1 MSSRQRRARAV
12 ARHCW
17 RFVKS
22 EFPYAVPRTFSLT
35 FFVRQIGT
43 SYSPSPARVTPTTP
57 LTTGGASRRRGR
69 ATAEMGET
77 HEDRHDGGD
86 FGLPPAPPRRNNDAA
101 HNNGHAAADASD
113 AMRDARSSPARL
125 SDRPST
131 SASVSSS
138 VSEHVEDLAV
148 RVAVRARPL
157 VAKERVERARECL
170 SYPRANA
177 VLLGE
182 SRAFR
187 FDDTFG
193 PAATQGEVYERLVS
207 PLVESCFRGYNAT
220 VLAYGQTGSGKT
232 YTMGSGCFDVADDEI
247 GIIPRVV
254 NDVFAEAHRQAESG
268 ASETRVRC
276 AFLEVHNEEVRDLL
290 HPDTSPKRITIRER
304 ADGAI
309 VAAGAREVSTRSAD
323 ETLRL
328 LELGCVA
335 RTTGGTKMNAQ
346 SSRSH
351 AIFTII
357 IEQTHLTQ
365 EARRRHKGRYASAK
379 FHLVDLAGSERN
391 KKTRATGSRFQE
403 SININSGLLALGN
416 VIAALSGD
424 DTNRVGVGKSQTNGL
439 KTHVPYRDSKLTRL
453 LQDSLGGN
461 SRTCVVACVSPVD
474 TNFEETLNTLKY
486 AQRARNIKN
495 AVRVNRDPSAVAHVA
510 HVAEQLVC
518 KKNAERG
525 AESERTYDSR
535 RAETD
540 GVRARA
546 SAAEAAAR
554 RNAEAR
560 AAAVTRADTVER
572 ALVRAL
578 VLAGDLADSK
588 QLSVAGLAR
597 IAACATERA
606 RSTAAAE
613 SREGRPFPRAPDA
626 DGPAA
631 ANDDPDDPSTTA
643 TLRAQLEASRR
654 EVAEVMAAS
663 AAKDS
668 ALAEARDDLRRD
680 EAIFAE
686 KMREIKA
693 LKKEAKAAAKAGV
706 RASSVSETVDGTFP
720 LTPVAPRSSS
730 FAKDEERGADGSLP
744 PLALPGALPA
754 TPLGGA
760 GASAA
765 KVVSDAAD
773 SEKRSLVRQKAE
785 IEIERAQLRRE
796 AAARARA
803 YQQEKKS
810 LERQLRELA
819 RNIGSKEKLIV
830 DLTRNEREAS
840 LLTRRYENKV
850 RSLEEEKAS
859 KEAEAARLRSELL
872 AVERAAIEK
881 TERTSSSENARA
893 AAEARDATRTAYE
906 RKVRAAETEV
916 RALRLAKAESD
927 ALRANTEALGTRAVF
942 SDASEK
948 TSDKTRELETE
959 VSKMR
964 ADAEA
969 LRRRL
974 RERDASYAAFS
985 LQKATDA
992 KATDAEVADLRRT
1005 RDAQSAKIDALASS
1019 ESRHLEALRR
1029 ATDEL
1034 AAAKATIRR
1043 LGGEEMA
1050 SAYVADAAAGDSEAG
1065 DIRALVDAETTKALA
1080 RRAREEERTRL
1091 RTKRDSLLGE
1101 KRDLF
1106 ARRDALLARRA
1117 RAAEKLEA
1125 ERATLVGAANAFARR
1140 GGSPSSV
1147 SKAPSKKETET
1158 LARLGFVR
1166 DALASG
1172 ENVLSAEDARELRD
1186 AEDRADSV
1194 DAELDFLAAKLA
1206 ELAELDR
1213 MFSPNDASVVP
1224 FGDERGDRGDGGFDD
1239 FSSLTASMP
1248 PAAARVAASAAMD
1261 RAVRAGLAQSE
1272 TAAAAA
1278 RLEMQLGDA
1287 QRAIEEMESASR
1299 MREMEFDRRVTE
1311 LRLEH
1316 GRREAALLSLSER
1329 AAAAEDERERTAG
1342 ADSAG
1347 ADSRR
1352 TFDVDAIVA
1361 DAEATKRR
1369 NEELRVAVSLL
1380 ERERVELESAGR
1392 ALEDKLERSSREAQ
1406 TLRERVARLATSRAN
1421 ANSETVRRYDASSD
1435 ARDDVH
1441 GAFTETHDDAH
1452 DDETGSLA
1460 PEDDAADDDELM
1472 SYWQTVPDASRTRS
1486 LPEPPRLPATPV
1498 GVARPGASLSTL
1510 STSSDVFGVDASD
1523 EQARAFAFAGGDA
1536 GETIDRASAGSI
1548 RKAGVA

>member
-1 MSSRQRRARAV
+1 
-12 ARHCW
+12 
-17 RFVKS
+17 
-22 EFPYAVPRTFSLT
+22 
-35 FFVRQIGT
+35 
-43 SYSPSPARVTPTTP
+43 
-57 LTTGGASRRRGR
+57 
-69 ATAEMGET
+69 MGET

-187 FDDTFG
+187 FDDAFG
-193 PAATQGEVYERLVS
+193 PGATQGEVYERLVS

-309 VAAGAREVSTRSAD
+309 VAAGAREVATRSAD

-510 HVAEQLVC
+510 HVAV
-518 KKNAERG
+518 NAERS

-540 GVRARA
+540 GVHARA

-560 AAAVTRADTVER
+560 AAATTRADTVER

-631 ANDDPDDPSTTA
+631 ANDDPSTTA

-654 EVAEVMAAS
+654 KVAEVMAAS

-706 RASSVSETVDGTFP
+706 RASVTETVDGTFP
-720 LTPVAPRSSS
+720 LTPSAPRSSS
-730 FAKDEERGADGSLP
+730 FAKDEERADGSLP

-754 TPLGGA
+754 TPLCGA
-760 GASAA
+760 GASAPA
-765 KVVSDAAD
+765 PVSDAAD
-773 SEKRSLVRQKAE
+773 FEKRSLVRQKAE
-785 IEIERAQLRRE
+785 IELERAQLRRE

-872 AVERAAIEK
+872 AVERAARE

-927 ALRANTEALGTRAVF
+927 ALRANTEALGTRAF
-942 SDASEK
+942 RDEASEK
-948 TSDKTRELETE
+948 ASDKTRELETE

-1043 LGGEEMA
+1043 LGGEETA
-1050 SAYVADAAAGDSEAG
+1050 SAAHVADAAAGDSEAG

-1091 RTKRDSLLGE
+1091 RTKRDLLLGE

-1125 ERATLVGAANAFARR
+1125 ERATLVRAANAFARR

-1147 SKAPSKKETET
+1147 TKAPSKKETET

-1224 FGDERGDRGDGGFDD
+1224 FGDERGDRGDRADGGFDD

-1248 PAAARVAASAAMD
+1248 PAAARAAASAAMD
-1261 RAVRAGLAQSE
+1261 RAVRAGLAQNE

-1329 AAAAEDERERTAG
+1329 RMNAAEDERERTAG
-1342 ADSAG
+1342 AAG
-1347 ADSRR
+1347 GDDSRR
-1352 TFDVDAIVA
+1352 VDVDAIVA

-1369 NEELRVAVSLL
+1369 NEELRGAVSLL

-1406 TLRERVARLATSRAN
+1406 TLRERVARLAN
-1421 ANSETVRRYDASSD
+1421 ARETVCRYDASSD
-1435 ARDDVH
+1435 ARDDD
-1441 GAFTETHDDAH
+1441 GAFTETHDDAET
-1452 DDETGSLA
+1452 ETGSLA
-1460 PEDDAADDDELM
+1460 PEDDAADDDDA
-1472 SYWQTVPDASRTRS
+1472 SYWQTVPDARGRS

-1498 GVARPGASLSTL
+1498 GVARPGASRRL

>member
-1 MSSRQRRARAV
+1 
-12 ARHCW
+12 
-17 RFVKS
+17 
-22 EFPYAVPRTFSLT
+22 
-35 FFVRQIGT
+35 
-43 SYSPSPARVTPTTP
+43 
-57 LTTGGASRRRGR
+57 
-69 ATAEMGET
+69 MGET

-101 HNNGHAAADASD
+101 HNNGHAAADAPD
-113 AMRDARSSPARL
+113 AMRDARSSPALL

-187 FDDTFG
+187 FDDAFG
-193 PAATQGEVYERLVS
+193 PGATQGEVYERLVS

-232 YTMGSGCFDVADDEI
+232 YTMGSGCVDVPDDET

-254 NDVFAEAHRQAESG
+254 NDVFAEAHRRAECG
-268 ASETRVRC
+268 ASETSVRC

-309 VAAGAREVSTRSAD
+309 VAAGAREVATRSAE

-357 IEQTHLTQ
+357 IEQTHLTH

-495 AVRVNRDPSAVAHVA
+495 AVKVNRDPSAVAHVA
-510 HVAEQLVC
+510 HVAV
-518 KKNAERG
+518 NAERS
-525 AESERTYDSR
+525 AEGERTY
-535 RAETD
+535 ALND

-546 SAAEAAAR
+546 SAAEAIVKS
-554 RNAEAR
+554 R

-572 ALVRAL
+572 ALVQTL

-626 DGPAA
+626 ETGGLPAA
-631 ANDDPDDPSTTA
+631 ANDNFSTTA

-654 EVAEVMAAS
+654 KVAEVTAAS

-693 LKKEAKAAAKAGV
+693 LKKEVKAAAKAGV
-706 RASSVSETVDGTFP
+706 RASVSDVP
-720 LTPVAPRSSS
+720 STPSAPRVY
-730 FAKDEERGADGSLP
+730 AKDEERADGSLP
-744 PLALPGALPA
+744 PLALPGSLPA
-754 TPLGGA
+754 TPLEGPGA
-760 GASAA
+760 RAP
-765 KVVSDAAD
+765 VSDASAAD

-785 IEIERAQLRRE
+785 IELERAQLRRE
-796 AAARARA
+796 AATRARA

-859 KEAEAARLRSELL
+859 KEAEAARLRSELR
-872 AVERAAIEK
+872 AHVERAARE
-881 TERTSSSENARA
+881 TERTEKSSENARA
-893 AAEARDATRTAYE
+893 SAEARDFEKTRLVYE
-906 RKVRAAETEV
+906 RKVRAAETEA

-927 ALRANTEALGTRAVF
+927 ALRANTEALGTR
-942 SDASEK
+942 EQN
-948 TSDKTRELETE
+948 DKTRELETE

-1043 LGGEEMA
+1043 LGGEEDA
-1050 SAYVADAAAGDSEAG
+1050 SAYVADAAAGDSEAS

-1091 RTKRDSLLGE
+1091 RTKRDLLLGE

-1125 ERATLVGAANAFARR
+1125 ERAMLVVAANAFARGSR

-1147 SKAPSKKETET
+1147 TEAPSKKETET

-1224 FGDERGDRGDGGFDD
+1224 FGVERGDRGDRADGGFDD

-1329 AAAAEDERERTAG
+1329 AATAEDERERLAG
-1342 ADSAG
+1342 ATGGD
-1347 ADSRR
+1347 DSRR
-1352 TFDVDAIVA
+1352 VDVDAIVA

-1369 NEELRVAVSLL
+1369 NEELRGAVSLL

-1406 TLRERVARLATSRAN
+1406 TLRERVARLATSHAN
-1421 ANSETVRRYDASSD
+1421 ARGTVTAVRRYDASSD
-1435 ARDDVH
+1435 DRDD
-1441 GAFTETHDDAH
+1441 DDAFAETR
-1452 DDETGSLA
+1452 DDAETETGSLA
-1460 PEDDAADDDELM
+1460 PEDDAVDDDDA
-1472 SYWQTVPDASRTRS
+1472 SYWQTVPDARGRS

-1498 GVARPGASLSTL
+1498 GVREA
-1510 STSSDVFGVDASD
+1510 
-1523 EQARAFAFAGGDA
+1523 
-1536 GETIDRASAGSI
+1536 
-1548 RKAGVA
+1548 

>member
-1 MSSRQRRARAV
+1 
-12 ARHCW
+12 
-17 RFVKS
+17 
-22 EFPYAVPRTFSLT
+22 
-35 FFVRQIGT
+35 
-43 SYSPSPARVTPTTP
+43 
-57 LTTGGASRRRGR
+57 
-69 ATAEMGET
+69 MGET

-510 HVAEQLVC
+510 HVAV
-518 KKNAERG
+518 NAERS

-730 FAKDEERGADGSLP
+730 FAKDEERADGSLP

-773 SEKRSLVRQKAE
+773 SEKRFSSLVRQKAE

-850 RSLEEEKAS
+850 RSLEEEKAA

-872 AVERAAIEK
+872 AVEREARARV

-893 AAEARDATRTAYE
+893 AAEARDATISAYE

-927 ALRANTEALGTRAVF
+927 ALRANTEALGVRK
-942 SDASEK
+942 DASEK

-1091 RTKRDSLLGE
+1091 RTKRDLLLGE

-1224 FGDERGDRGDGGFDD
+1224 FGDERGDRADGGFDD

-1342 ADSAG
+1342 AAG
-1347 ADSRR
+1347 GVDAHRV
-1352 TFDVDAIVA
+1352 DVDAIVA

-1406 TLRERVARLATSRAN
+1406 TLRERVARLARDSRAN
-1421 ANSETVRRYDASSD
+1421 ARETVCRYDAETET
-1435 ARDDVH
+1435 ARDDD

-1460 PEDDAADDDELM
+1460 PEDDAADDDDA
-1472 SYWQTVPDASRTRS
+1472 SYWQTVPDARASRS

-1498 GVARPGASLSTL
+1498 GVARPGASRRLT
-1510 STSSDVFGVDASD
+1510 TSSDVFGVDASD

>member
-1 MSSRQRRARAV
+1 
-12 ARHCW
+12 
-17 RFVKS
+17 
-22 EFPYAVPRTFSLT
+22 
-35 FFVRQIGT
+35 
-43 SYSPSPARVTPTTP
+43 
-57 LTTGGASRRRGR
+57 
-69 ATAEMGET
+69 MGET

-101 HNNGHAAADASD
+101 HNNGHAAADAPD
-113 AMRDARSSPARL
+113 AMRDARSSPALL

-187 FDDTFG
+187 FDDAFG
-193 PAATQGEVYERLVS
+193 PGATQGEVYERLVS

-232 YTMGSGCFDVADDEI
+232 YTMGSGCVDVPDDET

-268 ASETRVRC
+268 ASETSVRC

-309 VAAGAREVSTRSAD
+309 VAAGAREVATRSAD

-495 AVRVNRDPSAVAHVA
+495 AIKVNRDPDAARVAAYKTEPEPEKSAAARAAHP
-510 HVAEQLVC
+510 
-518 KKNAERG
+518 ERR
-525 AESERTYDSR
+525 S
-535 RAETD
+535 D
-540 GVRARA
+540 GVRATPSPRDV
-546 SAAEAAAR
+546 SS
-554 RNAEAR
+554 
-560 AAAVTRADTVER
+560 RADALER
-572 ALVRAL
+572 VLVRAL
-578 VLAGDLADSK
+578 VLAGELADSK
-588 QLSVAGLAR
+588 QLTQVGLAR
-597 IAACATERA
+597 LAACATERA
-606 RSTAAAE
+606 RSMATAE
-613 SREGRPFPRAPDA
+613 SRAGRPFPRASDA
-626 DGPAA
+626 EHLSPTETRA
-631 ANDDPDDPSTTA
+631 ANEHARARVVPRDDDDASSASTTA
-643 TLRAQLEASRR
+643 HLRAQLEALRR
-654 EVAEVMAAS
+654 KVAEVTAAS

-680 EAIFAE
+680 EAIFAD

-693 LKKEAKAAAKAGV
+693 LKKQAKSVAKASAARLSPGHLV
-706 RASSVSETVDGTFP
+706 SASASEIGSGTAP
-720 LTPVAPRSSS
+720 LTPSAN
-730 FAKDEERGADGSLP
+730 DETNAAGTLP
-744 PLALPGALPA
+744 PLGGGALPA
-754 TPLGGA
+754 TPLGGGP
-760 GASAA
+760 GAFAPFP
-765 KVVSDAAD
+765 DAAD
-773 SEKRSLVRQKAE
+773 SEKRALVAQKAE
-785 IEIERAQLRRE
+785 IELERAQLKRE
-796 AAARARA
+796 AARRARA

-830 DLTRNEREAS
+830 DLTRNEREAA
-840 LLTRRYENKV
+840 LLTRRYEDKV

-859 KEAEAARLRSELL
+859 KEAEAARLRSELRVH
-872 AVERAAIEK
+872 VERAARE
-881 TERTSSSENARA
+881 TERTEKSSENARA
-893 AAEARDATRTAYE
+893 SAEARDFEKTRLVYE
-906 RKVRAAETEV
+906 RKVRAAETEA

-927 ALRANTEALGTRAVF
+927 ALRANTEALGTR
-942 SDASEK
+942 EQN
-948 TSDKTRELETE
+948 DKTRELETE

-1043 LGGEEMA
+1043 LGGEEDA
-1050 SAYVADAAAGDSEAG
+1050 SAYVADAAAGDSEAN
-1065 DIRALVDAETTKALA
+1065 DFEKVRALVDAETTKALA

-1091 RTKRDSLLGE
+1091 RTKRDLLLGE

-1125 ERATLVGAANAFARR
+1125 ERATLVVAANAFARGSR

-1147 SKAPSKKETET
+1147 TEAPSKKETET

-1224 FGDERGDRGDGGFDD
+1224 FGVERGDRGDRADGGFDD

-1329 AAAAEDERERTAG
+1329 AATAEDERERLAG
-1342 ADSAG
+1342 ATGGD
-1347 ADSRR
+1347 DSRR
-1352 TFDVDAIVA
+1352 VDVDAIVA

-1369 NEELRVAVSLL
+1369 NEELRGAVSLL

-1406 TLRERVARLATSRAN
+1406 TLRERVARLATSHAN
-1421 ANSETVRRYDASSD
+1421 ARGTVTTVHRYDASSD
-1435 ARDDVH
+1435 DRDDDD
-1441 GAFTETHDDAH
+1441 AFAETHDDAET
-1452 DDETGSLA
+1452 ETGSLA
-1460 PEDDAADDDELM
+1460 PEDDAVDDDDA
-1472 SYWQTVPDASRTRS
+1472 SYWQTVPDARGRS

-1498 GVARPGASLSTL
+1498 GVREA
-1510 STSSDVFGVDASD
+1510 
-1523 EQARAFAFAGGDA
+1523 
-1536 GETIDRASAGSI
+1536 
-1548 RKAGVA
+1548 

>member
-1 MSSRQRRARAV
+1 
-12 ARHCW
+12 
-17 RFVKS
+17 
-22 EFPYAVPRTFSLT
+22 
-35 FFVRQIGT
+35 
-43 SYSPSPARVTPTTP
+43 
-57 LTTGGASRRRGR
+57 
-69 ATAEMGET
+69 MGET

-101 HNNGHAAADASD
+101 HNNGHAAADAPD
-113 AMRDARSSPARL
+113 AMRDARSSPALL

-187 FDDTFG
+187 FDDAFG
-193 PAATQGEVYERLVS
+193 PGATQGEVYERLVS

-232 YTMGSGCFDVADDEI
+232 YTMGSGCVDVPDDET

-268 ASETRVRC
+268 ASETSVRC

-309 VAAGAREVSTRSAD
+309 VAAGAREVATRSAD

-495 AVRVNRDPSAVAHVA
+495 AVKVNRDPSAVAHVA
-510 HVAEQLVC
+510 HVAHV
-518 KKNAERG
+518 ERERS

-535 RAETD
+535 RTETD
-540 GVRARA
+540 SVLARA
-546 SAAEAAAR
+546 SAAEASAR

-560 AAAVTRADTVER
+560 AAAVTQADTVER
-572 ALVRAL
+572 ALVQTL

-613 SREGRPFPRAPDA
+613 GREGRPFPRASDA

-631 ANDDPDDPSTTA
+631 THDDLSTTA

-654 EVAEVMAAS
+654 KVAEVMAAS

-693 LKKEAKAAAKAGV
+693 LKKEVKAAAKAGV
-706 RASSVSETVDGTFP
+706 RASVSETVDGTFP
-720 LTPVAPRSSS
+720 LTPSSAPRGR
-730 FAKDEERGADGSLP
+730 AKDEERADGSLP
-744 PLALPGALPA
+744 PLALPGSLPA
-754 TPLGGA
+754 TPLEGPGA
-760 GASAA
+760 RAP
-765 KVVSDAAD
+765 VSDASAAD

-785 IEIERAQLRRE
+785 IELERAQLRRE
-796 AAARARA
+796 AATRARA

-859 KEAEAARLRSELL
+859 KEAEAARLRSELRVH
-872 AVERAAIEK
+872 VERAARE
-881 TERTSSSENARA
+881 TERTEKSSENARA
-893 AAEARDATRTAYE
+893 SAEARDFEKTRLVYE
-906 RKVRAAETEV
+906 RKVRAAETEA

-927 ALRANTEALGTRAVF
+927 ALRANTEALGTR
-942 SDASEK
+942 EQN
-948 TSDKTRELETE
+948 DKTRELETE

-1043 LGGEEMA
+1043 LGGEEDA
-1050 SAYVADAAAGDSEAG
+1050 ERRTYVADAAAGDSEAN
-1065 DIRALVDAETTKALA
+1065 DFEKVRALVDAETTKALA

-1091 RTKRDSLLGE
+1091 RTKRDLLLGE

-1125 ERATLVGAANAFARR
+1125 ERATLVVAANAFARGSR

-1147 SKAPSKKETET
+1147 TEAPSKKETET

-1224 FGDERGDRGDGGFDD
+1224 FGVERGDRGDRADGGFDD

-1329 AAAAEDERERTAG
+1329 AATAEDERERLAG
-1342 ADSAG
+1342 ATGGD
-1347 ADSRR
+1347 DSRR
-1352 TFDVDAIVA
+1352 VDVDAIVA

-1369 NEELRVAVSLL
+1369 NEELRGAVSLL

-1406 TLRERVARLATSRAN
+1406 TLRERVARLATSHAN
-1421 ANSETVRRYDASSD
+1421 ARGTVTAVHRYDASSD
-1435 ARDDVH
+1435 DRDDD
-1441 GAFTETHDDAH
+1441 GAFAETRDDAET
-1452 DDETGSLA
+1452 ETGSLA
-1460 PEDDAADDDELM
+1460 PEDDAVDDDDA
-1472 SYWQTVPDASRTRS
+1472 SYWQTVPDARGRS

-1498 GVARPGASLSTL
+1498 GVREA
-1510 STSSDVFGVDASD
+1510 
-1523 EQARAFAFAGGDA
+1523 
-1536 GETIDRASAGSI
+1536 
-1548 RKAGVA
+1548 